1 MGAHGPRNGGVT
13 QVSHGPS
20 FRVGDPDGPRTTSVL
35 HQAPHARGTPTPS
48 ARDTS
53 WGTMLPVTDVR
64 GPAPDRRR
72 AAAAWTAALVSI
84 GCAGIALWLSL
95 ADAGVDLE
103 LILGDLVLATTWPL
117 AGALVVQAQPR
128 NAVGWVMLVNAF
140 LGPYHLAA
148 AIAVRTGGEGPVG
161 AVAAWIAIWGFATYF
176 FTVPVLPH
184 LFPDGRPLSRRWSVV
199 LRVVLVVA
207 TVTTLSR
214 MFGAGPDA
222 DLAPGVENPLGIEGA
237 PWLLY
242 VTITGA
248 GALFLLGVPL
258 GVISLALRFRRARDR
273 ERTQLSWLFLG
284 ALVLLAGALLA
295 FSPVGE
301 TWGFALGLAGP
312 PIAIA
317 IAMLRHRLFDV
328 ELTLNRTLVF
338 VLITAVGVAVYVVL
352 VYGVEAV
359 APGTRWGVLVVAVA
373 ALAAAAARDRVQ
385 ELVDRRLFGH
395 RHNAYAVV
403 ADVGRRVAA
412 ASQPVDALQ
421 RLVDGLRDSL
431 RLPYAAFVSD
441 GLTLTSGA
449 PVHGSRVVPV
459 SALGAEVGQLHVG
472 LRTPREV
479 WTEQQERAVDEVA
492 ARAGTLAYATELVA
506 DVARSRGRIVA
517 AREEERR
524 RLRADLHD
532 GVAPALAGTALQ
544 LDSLARR
551 IRPLDDALADRALQ
565 LRDGLRAG
573 VGELRAV
580 VHGLR
585 PPVLDQLGLAGAV
598 RQLVTGHDQPRT
610 TVRVGD
616 VSPPHAAVEVAAYAI
631 ASEAF
636 GNALRHSVA
645 SQVDVELAD
654 VGDDLVVT
662 VRDNGVGM
670 PPRVSAGV
678 GMRSM
683 QERAAEVGGHVDV
696 SPTPGGGTTVTA
708 YLPRE
713 VA

>member
-1 MGAHGPRNGGVT
+1 MLCVT
-13 QVSHGPS
+13 IP
-20 FRVGDPDGPRTTSVL
+20 
-35 HQAPHARGTPTPS
+35 PTS
-48 ARDTS
+48 ART
-53 WGTMLPVTDVR
+53 
-64 GPAPDRRR
+64 
-72 AAAAWTAALVSI
+72 AAADRGRVVLAWSAALVSI
-84 GCAGIALWLSL
+84 ASAGIALWLSL
-95 ADAGVDLE
+95 VGDGIDLE
-103 LILGDLVLATTWPL
+103 LIVGDLVLATTWPL

-148 AIAVRTGGEGPVG
+148 AVAARTGGEGALG
-161 AVAAWIAIWGFATYF
+161 AVAAWISIWGFATYF
-176 FTVPVLPH
+176 FTVPVLPL
-184 LFPDGRPLSRRWSVV
+184 LFPDGRPLSRRWALV

-222 DLAPGVENPLGIEGA
+222 DLAPGVENPLGIDAA
-237 PWLLY
+237 PWLVY
-242 VTITGA
+242 VTMA
-248 GALFLLGVPL
+248 GAASLFLVGVPL
-258 GVISLALRFRRARDR
+258 GVLSLALRYRRSRER
-273 ERTQLSWLFLG
+273 ERTQLSWVFLG
-284 ALVLLAGALLA
+284 ALVLLVGALLA
-295 FSPVGE
+295 FSPVAE
-301 TWGFALGLAGP
+301 NWGFAAGLAAP
-312 PIAIA
+312 PVAIA
-317 IAMLRHRLFDV
+317 IAMLRHQLFDV
-328 ELTLNRTLVF
+328 ELTLSRTVAF
-338 VLITAVGVAVYVVL
+338 ALITAVGVAVYVVL
-352 VYGVEAV
+352 VYGVQAV
-359 APGTRWGVLVVAVA
+359 APGSRWGVLLVAVA
-373 ALAAAAARDRVQ
+373 ALVAAAARDRVQ

-421 RLVDGLRDSL
+421 RLVDGLRESL
-431 RLPYAAFVSD
+431 RLPYVAFESD
-441 GLTLTSGA
+441 GLSLVAGA

-459 SALGAEVGQLHVG
+459 DALGTEVGRLHVG
-472 LRTPREV
+472 LRAPRER
-479 WTEQQERAVDEVA
+479 WTEQQESAVAEVA
-492 ARAGTLAYATELVA
+492 ARAGTLAYAAALVS

-551 IRPLDDALADRALQ
+551 LRPLDERLADRALQ

-585 PPVLDQLGLAGAV
+585 PPVLDQLGLVGAV
-598 RQLVTGHDQPRT
+598 RQLVSGHEQPLT
-610 TVRVGD
+610 TLRVGD
-616 VSPPHAAVEVAAYAI
+616 IAAPQAAVEVAAYAI

-636 GNALRHSVA
+636 GNALRHGVA
-645 SQVDVELAD
+645 SRVEVELAD

-662 VRDNGVGM
+662 VRDDGVGM
-670 PPRVSAGV
+670 PPRTTPGV

-683 QERAAEVGGHVDV
+683 QERAAEVGGRIDV
-696 SPTPGGGTTVTA
+696 SATPGGGTTVTA

>member
-1 MGAHGPRNGGVT
+1 M
-13 QVSHGPS
+13 
-20 FRVGDPDGPRTTSVL
+20 
-35 HQAPHARGTPTPS
+35 
-48 ARDTS
+48 RDTT
-53 WGTMLPVTDVR
+53 WGTMLPVTDV
-64 GPAPDRRR
+64 PTTEPERRR
-72 AAAAWTAALVSI
+72 ALVAWTAALVSI
-84 GCAGIALWLSL
+84 VCAGVALWLSL
-95 ADAGVDLE
+95 TGDGIDVE
-103 LILGDLVLATTWPL
+103 LIAGDLVLATTWPL

-148 AIAVRTGGEGPVG
+148 AIALRTGGEGAVG
-161 AVAAWIAIWGFATYF
+161 GVAAWISIWGFATYF

-184 LFPDGRPLSRRWSVV
+184 LFPDGRPLSRRWAVV
-199 LRVVLVVA
+199 LRVILVVA
-207 TVTTLSR
+207 TLATLAR

-222 DLAPGVENPLGIEGA
+222 DLSPGVENPLGIESA
-237 PWLLY
+237 PWLVY
-242 VTITGA
+242 VTAVGA
-248 GALFLLGVPL
+248 GALFLVGVPL

-273 ERTQLSWLFLG
+273 ERTQLYWLFLG
-284 ALVLLAGALLA
+284 ALVLLAGAVLA
-295 FSPVGE
+295 FSPVAE
-301 TWGFALGLAGP
+301 SWGFALGLAGP
-312 PIAIA
+312 PLAIT
-317 IAMLRHRLFDV
+317 IAMLRHQLFDV
-328 ELTLNRTLVF
+328 ELTLNRTVAF
-338 VLITAVGVAVYVVL
+338 ALITAVGVAVYVVL
-352 VYGVEAV
+352 VYGVQAV
-359 APGTRWGVLVVAVA
+359 APGSRWGVLLVAVA
-373 ALAAAAARDRVQ
+373 ALVAAAARDRVQ
-385 ELVDRRLFGH
+385 ALVDRRLFGH

-421 RLVDGLRDSL
+421 RLVDGLRESL
-431 RLPYAAFVSD
+431 RLPYVAFVSEE
-441 GLTLTSGA
+441 LSLTSGA

-459 SALGAEVGQLHVG
+459 HALGAEVGQLHVG
-472 LRTPREV
+472 LRTPREK
-479 WTEQQERAVDEVA
+479 WTEQQESAVDEVA
-492 ARAGTLAYATELVA
+492 ARAGTLAYAARLVA

-551 IRPLDDALADRALQ
+551 VRPLDESLAERALQ

-585 PPVLDQLGLAGAV
+585 PPVLDQLGLTGAV
-598 RQLVTGHDQPRT
+598 RQLVVGHDQPRT
-610 TVRVGD
+610 SLVAGD
-616 VSPPHAAVEVAAYAI
+616 LPEPHAAVEVAAYAI
-631 ASEAF
+631 VSEAF

-645 SQVDVELAD
+645 SQVDVELAQ
-654 VGDDLVVT
+654 VEDDLVVT

-670 PPRVSAGV
+670 PPRVTAGV

-683 QERAAEVGGHVDV
+683 QERAAEVGGRLDV

>member
-1 MGAHGPRNGGVT
+1 
-13 QVSHGPS
+13 
-20 FRVGDPDGPRTTSVL
+20 
-35 HQAPHARGTPTPS
+35 
-48 ARDTS
+48 
-53 WGTMLPVTDVR
+53 ML
-64 GPAPDRRR
+64 
-72 AAAAWTAALVSI
+72 
-84 GCAGIALWLSL
+84 
-95 ADAGVDLE
+95 
-103 LILGDLVLATTWPL
+103 
-117 AGALVVQAQPR
+117 
-128 NAVGWVMLVNAF
+128 F
-140 LGPYHLAA
+140 
-148 AIAVRTGGEGPVG
+148 VG
-161 AVAAWIAIWGFATYF
+161 A
-176 FTVPVLPH
+176 
-184 LFPDGRPLSRRWSVV
+184 
-199 LRVVLVVA
+199 
-207 TVTTLSR
+207 
-214 MFGAGPDA
+214 MF
-222 DLAPGVENPLGIEGA
+222 
-237 PWLLY
+237 
-242 VTITGA
+242 
-248 GALFLLGVPL
+248 
-258 GVISLALRFRRARDR
+258 
-273 ERTQLSWLFLG
+273 
-284 ALVLLAGALLA
+284 A

-301 TWGFALGLAGP
+301 TWGFAIGLAGP
-312 PIAIA
+312 PVAIA
-317 IAMLRHRLFDV
+317 IAMLRHQLFDV
-328 ELTLNRTLVF
+328 ELTLSRTVAF
-338 VLITAVGVAVYVVL
+338 GLITAVGVAVYVVL

-359 APGTRWGVLVVAVA
+359 APGSSWGVLLVAVVALVA
-373 ALAAAAARDRVQ
+373 AVVRDRVQ
-385 ELVDRRLFGH
+385 EVVDRRLFGN

-412 ASQPVDALQ
+412 ASQPIDALQ
-421 RLVDGLRDSL
+421 RLVDGLRDTL

-459 SALGAEVGQLHVG
+459 HALGTEVGQLHVG
-472 LRTPREV
+472 LRAPQER
-479 WTEQQERAVDEVA
+479 WTAQQESAVDEVA
-492 ARAGTLAYATELVA
+492 ARAGTLAYAAELVG

-551 IRPLDDALADRALQ
+551 IRPLDDSLADRALQ

-598 RQLVTGHDQPRT
+598 RQLVAGHEQPRT
-610 TVRVGD
+610 AVHVGD
-616 VSPPHAAVEVAAYAI
+616 LAPPHAAVEVAAYAI
-631 ASEAF
+631 VSEAF

-645 SQVDVELAD
+645 SLVEVEVGD

-670 PPRVSAGV
+670 PSRVTEGV

-683 QERAAEVGGHVDV
+683 RERAAEVGGHVQV

-708 YLPRE
+708 HLPRE

>member
-1 MGAHGPRNGGVT
+1 MLLVSTAPPAVEDDRRLVALAWAAASVGVT
-13 QVSHGPS
+13 C
-20 FRVGDPDGPRTTSVL
+20 
-35 HQAPHARGTPTPS
+35 
-48 ARDTS
+48 
-53 WGTMLPVTDVR
+53 
-64 GPAPDRRR
+64 
-72 AAAAWTAALVSI
+72 AAA
-84 GCAGIALWLSL
+84 ALWLSL
-95 ADAGVDLE
+95 TGNDSVVSAE
-103 LILGDLVLATTWPL
+103 LILSDLVLATTWPL

-140 LGPYHLAA
+140 IGPYHVAA
-148 AIAVRTGGEGPVG
+148 AVASGTGGEGLVG
-161 AVAAWIAIWGFATYF
+161 GLAAWVAIWGFATYF
-176 FTVPVLPH
+176 FTVPVLPY
-184 LFPDGRPLSRRWSVV
+184 LFPDGRPLSRRWGLV
-199 LRVVLVVA
+199 LRAVVA
-207 TVTTLSR
+207 IATVATLAR
-214 MFGAGPDA
+214 MFGPGPDA
-222 DLAPGVENPLGIEGA
+222 DLAPGVGNPLAIESA

-242 VTITGA
+242 VTAVGA
-248 GALFLLGVPL
+248 AALFLVGVPL
-258 GVISLALRFRRARDR
+258 GVVSLFLRLRRASER
-273 ERTQLSWLFLG
+273 ERTQLYWLFLG
-284 ALVLLAGALLA
+284 ALVLFAGAVLA

-301 TWGFALGLAGP
+301 TWGFSVGLAGP
-312 PIAIA
+312 PVAIA
-317 IAMLRHRLFDV
+317 ISMLRHQLFDV
-328 ELTLNRTLVF
+328 ELTLSRTVAF
-338 VLITAVGVAVYVVL
+338 GLITAAGVAAYVVL
-352 VYGVEAV
+352 VYGVDAV
-359 APGTRWGVLVVAVA
+359 TPGSRWGVLLVAVVALVA
-373 ALAAAAARDRVQ
+373 AVARDRVQ
-385 ELVDRRLFGH
+385 EVVDRRLFGN

-421 RLVDGLRDSL
+421 RLVDGLRESL

-441 GLTLTSGA
+441 GLTVTSGA
-449 PVHGSRVVPV
+449 PVHGSRLVPV
-459 SALGAEVGQLHVG
+459 RALGSEVGQLHVG
-472 LRTPREV
+472 LRAPRER
-479 WTEQQERAVDEVA
+479 WTEQQESAVDEVA
-492 ARAGTLAYATELVA
+492 ARAGTLAYAAELVG

-551 IRPLDDALADRALQ
+551 IRPLDEALAERAVQ

-573 VGELRAV
+573 VGELRAL

-598 RQLVTGHDQPRT
+598 RQLVSGHDQPRT
-610 TVRVGD
+610 SLRVGD
-616 VSPPHAAVEVAAYAI
+616 LSPPHAAVEVAAYAI
-631 ASEAF
+631 VSEAF

-645 SQVDVELAD
+645 SLVEVELAE

-670 PPRVSAGV
+670 PSRVTEGV

-683 QERAAEVGGHVDV
+683 RERAAEVGGRLDV
-696 SPTPGGGTTVTA
+696 SRTPGGGTTVAA

>member
-1 MGAHGPRNGGVT
+1 MLLVT
-13 QVSHGPS
+13 P
-20 FRVGDPDGPRTTSVL
+20 
-35 HQAPHARGTPTPS
+35 APPS
-48 ARDTS
+48 AT
-53 WGTMLPVTDVR
+53 
-64 GPAPDRRR
+64 DRRR
-72 AAAAWTAALVSI
+72 IALAWTAALVSVTCS
-84 GCAGIALWLSL
+84 GAALWLSMSG
-95 ADAGVDLE
+95 DGSGIDVDV
-103 LILGDLVLATTWPL
+103 ILSDLVLATTWPL

-140 LGPYHLAA
+140 LGPYHVAA
-148 AIAVRTGGEGPVG
+148 
-161 AVAAWIAIWGFATYF
+161 AVAARTDGQGLVGGIAAWVAIWGFATYF

-184 LFPDGRPLSRRWSVV
+184 IFPDGRPLSRGWGVV
-199 LRVVLVVA
+199 LKVILVVA
-207 TVTTLSR
+207 TLVTLAR
-214 MFGAGPDA
+214 MFGPGPDA
-222 DLAPGVENPLGIEGA
+222 DLAPGVGNPLAIESA

-242 VTITGA
+242 VVMFGA
-248 GALFLLGVPL
+248 FGLFLVGVPL
-258 GVISLALRFRRARDR
+258 GVLSLALRFRRAGER
-273 ERTQLSWLFLG
+273 ERTQLYWFFLG
-284 ALVLLAGALLA
+284 ALVLLAGAMFA

-312 PIAIA
+312 PVAIA
-317 IAMLRHRLFDV
+317 ISMLRHQLFDV
-328 ELTLNRTLVF
+328 ELTLSRTVAF
-338 VLITAVGVAVYVVL
+338 GLITAVGVAVYVVL

-359 APGTRWGVLVVAVA
+359 APGSRWGVLLVALA
-373 ALAAAAARDRVQ
+373 ALAAAVARDRVQ
-385 ELVDRRLFGH
+385 EVVDRRLFGN

-441 GLTLTSGA
+441 GLTLTSGEPA
-449 PVHGSRVVPV
+449 HGSRVVPV
-459 SALGAEVGQLHVG
+459 HALGAEVGQLHVG
-472 LRTPREV
+472 LRTPHER
-479 WTEQQERAVDEVA
+479 WTEQQESAVDEVA
-492 ARAGTLAYATELVA
+492 SRAGTLAYAAELVA

-551 IRPLDDALADRALQ
+551 IRPLDDSLADRALQ

-598 RQLVTGHDQPRT
+598 RQLVAGHEQPAT
-610 TVRVGD
+610 AVH
-616 VSPPHAAVEVAAYAI
+616 VSAFEPPHAAVEVAAYAI
-631 ASEAF
+631 VSEAF

-645 SQVDVELAD
+645 SLVEVELGD

-662 VRDNGVGM
+662 VRDNGVGL
-670 PPRVSAGV
+670 PPRVTEGV

-683 QERAAEVGGHVDV
+683 RERAAEVGGHVDV
-696 SPTPGGGTTVTA
+696 TTTPGGGTTVTA
-708 YLPRE
+708 CLPRE